1 MTLCVSFMTRQM
13 ARQRLWRM
21 RKRALTNRV
30 RCGNRP
36 KGRRAIDLDLDLAA
50 SFLTLVDEWHYG
62 RAAQTLYVSTS
73 ALTKRIQRLERHLGV
88 DLVERGSDSAFG
100 LTAAGLE
107 FASAARPLL
116 AQARAAAQ
124 TARAQ
129 PSRNTLRIGV
139 PAGTSSVMPRADML
153 DVERSLRRAFPPVRI
168 AFVEYPFQL
177 VSRCLPDRQVD
188 VLLTVAPV
196 RHRDVESFP
205 LPITSARIG
214 AVSARH
220 PLADAC
226 EVDVAQFCEHALL
239 YNPDVPVEWMRPFW
253 LEDIRSRREARLV
266 TTHASHNDRVLRD
279 TQAGALAIV
288 TLEFERAVLPPG
300 LQAVSLVGAPPVTL
314 YAARRRSDRRDVV
327 HRYIDL
333 VRALGP
339 GRPTGVPP
347 AG

>member
-1 MTLCVSFMTRQM
+1 VYVVVIG
-13 ARQRLWRM
+13 QRG
-21 RKRALTNRV
+21 A
-30 RCGNRP
+30 G
-36 KGRRAIDLDLDLAA
+36 AIDLDLDLAA

-62 RAAQTLYVSTS
+62 RAAETLYVSTS

-88 DLVERGSDSAFG
+88 DLVERGSESAFG

-129 PSRNTLRIGV
+129 PSRNTLRVGV

-188 VLLTVAPV
+188 VLFTVAPV

-253 LEDIRSRREARLV
+253 LADIRSRREARLV

-339 GRPTGVPP
+339 SRPTGE
-347 AG
+347 A